1 MSSALEKIIK
11 LVRQRKINSVK
22 GSYSNKLHLDK
33 SFIKL
38 NFLKANEVKTED
50 VIIEMKKNYI

>member
-11 LVRQRKINSVK
+11 LTRQRKINSVK
-22 GSYSNKLHLDK
+22 GSYSNKLYLDK

-50 VIIEMKKNYI
+50 VILEMKKNYI